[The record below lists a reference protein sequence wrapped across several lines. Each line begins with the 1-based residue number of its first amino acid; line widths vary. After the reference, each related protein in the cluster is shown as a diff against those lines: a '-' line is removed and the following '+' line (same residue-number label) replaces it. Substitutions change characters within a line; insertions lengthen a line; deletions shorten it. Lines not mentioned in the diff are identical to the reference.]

1 MTCHGSP
8 ASPRSASCPCRAAAC
23 RAYISLTRPELRNS
37 SGLLPVLPLSRALPS
52 SLYPS
57 RTGRRHPHREGRACE
72 FRGGRRGRCF
82 LPFGFH
88 LGVII
93 RCFNT
98 ALSPLVSF
106 SARRSFGAVACE
118 AWQVEELV
126 HEGLRRLDAAGKVGE
141 PHGAAARAARLDRR
155 RARVRLVPC

>member
-1 MTCHGSP
+1 MLSMSAAPGARQSDSHPTHPPCTPP
-8 ASPRSASCPCRAAAC
+8 ARYDAWLTKAKDAC
-23 RAYISLTRPELRNS
+23 SLDYN
-37 SGLLPVLPLSRALPS
+37 VNKQHLPL
-52 SLYPS
+52 
-57 RTGRRHPHREGRACE
+57 
-72 FRGGRRGRCF
+72 

>member
-1 MTCHGSP
+1 MAGASPPSAVSHYDSACTLARAQAAQTARRSNAQVPPSLVTADCHGGV
-8 ASPRSASCPCRAAAC
+8 
-23 RAYISLTRPELRNS
+23 TRILR
-37 SGLLPVLPLSRALPS
+37 V
-52 SLYPS
+52 S

-141 PHGAAARAARLDRR
+141 PRGAAARAARLDRR